1 MNKKMRDWLIIV
13 VIFLIAWFSPV
24 PEGLTWGSW
33 HIFSVFIATIIGFIL
48 SRFRWALWP
57 SSALQWPG

>member
-24 PEGLTWGSW
+24 PEGLTWGS
-33 HIFSVFIATIIGFIL
+33 
-48 SRFRWALWP
+48 
-57 SSALQWPG
+57 